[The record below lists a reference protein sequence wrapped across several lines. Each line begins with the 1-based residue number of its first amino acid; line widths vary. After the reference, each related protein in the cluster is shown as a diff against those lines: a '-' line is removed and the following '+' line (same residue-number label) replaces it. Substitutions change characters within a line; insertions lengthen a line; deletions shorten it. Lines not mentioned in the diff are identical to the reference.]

1 MVDSCHWR
9 EVGVSRSAANNW
21 ARGHK
26 TYRCGEVGFVPAL
39 DRLAMRQV
47 SPRLLEPA
55 VDFVIVH
62 KLDRLARDRADDVA
76 ILLDI
81 RRAGATLVSVSEQI
95 DESPAGTL
103 MHGIVASFAEFYSKN
118 LSAEARKGLEEK
130 VRRGGTPGQAPIG
143 YLNVTRRIEG
153 TDVKSVTIDDSRA
166 PHIQWAFREYATGE

>member
-1 MVDSCHWR
+1 
-9 EVGVSRSAANNW
+9 
-21 ARGHK
+21 
-26 TYRCGEVGFVPAL
+26 
-39 DRLAMRQV
+39 MRQV
-47 SPRLLEPA
+47 SPRLLERA

-62 KLDRLARDRADDVA
+62 KLDRLARDRPDDVA

-95 DESPAGTL
+95 DETPAGTL
-103 MHGIVASFAEFYSKN
+103 MHGIVASFAELYSKN
-118 LSAEARKGLEEK
+118 MSAEARKGLEEK

-153 TDVKSVTIDDSRA
+153 TDVKSVTIDDARA